1 MTLPASIVREILRN
15 LAPFKPLK
23 VILFGSY
30 AKGSATE
37 DSDIDLLVV
46 LPGVAP
52 RTRQERK
59 QLWLPVEKAL
69 LPINYEYAMDIIVY
83 SEEDY
88 RKLKAK
94 KQPFLREIES
104 TGRVLYEKRL

>member
-1 MTLPASIVREILRN
+1 MTLPNDIIREILQC

-30 AKGSATE
+30 AKGTATE
-37 DSDIDLLVV
+37 DSDIDLAVV
-46 LPGVAP
+46 VPGAAP

-83 SEEDY
+83 SEEDC
-88 RKLKAK
+88 RKLKEK
-94 KQPFLREIES
+94 KQPFWREIES
-104 TGRVLYEKRL
+104 TGRILYGR